1 MYRHYDGA
9 KRCIVAVRAR
19 RANLFHEAVGTTFA
33 KSGRRGNVLESAKR
47 FYRRPNALG
56 ACWRSRCPPPPPP
69 PGMSPHS
76 GLERNVSTGRR
87 FALQRFAVS
96 TFAKAGPESGKT
108 FPRVCFFDGETF
120 YRGNVCERLP
130 VETFCVRLDVET
142 SRGGARA
149 TEKVSPSGPFCAR
162 SAFAPNVSTAKRFR
176 VKRFPR

>member
-1 MYRHYDGA
+1 MYRHYDEA
-9 KRCIVAVRAR
+9 KGCIVAVRAR
-19 RANLFHEAVGTTFA
+19 RANLFHETADTTFA

-56 ACWRSRCPPPPPP
+56 PRWLSRCPPPP

-76 GLERNVSTGRR
+76 SIEQNVSTGRR

-120 YRGNVCERLP
+120 YRGNLCERLP
-130 VETFCVRLDVET
+130 VETFRHRLDVET